1 MKIIDSPRE
10 GMQSLDRVI
19 ATADKVRYINHLMQA
34 GLDTVE
40 TGSLASPKVIPQ
52 LADTLEVLR
61 VLERGPGATN
71 LMVLALNGRGAEVLA
86 SHERVTHISYPF
98 SFSPVFLERNLK
110 TTVEESLATV
120 AGIVSLCSRNGK
132 EPVIYI
138 SMAFGNP
145 YGDPWSLELLAEWTG
160 RLHRAGV
167 RTLVL
172 SNVSVEIGAGLI
184 REAFTPLL
192 PLFPDMEFGLH
203 LHTSREGWTEKVEA
217 AWETGVRRFDG
228 VMNGRGGCPMAGGKM
243 LGNLKTE
250 NLVEF
255 ARMKG
260 ISCGVDEAVL
270 ETAGREAGI
279 LFNYE

>member
-243 LGNLKTE
+243 L
-250 NLVEF
+250 
-255 ARMKG
+255 
-260 ISCGVDEAVL
+260 
-270 ETAGREAGI
+270 
-279 LFNYE
+279 